1 MSDAMKKLITD
12 ELRGVDEL
20 LNIHAYHKQVLQS
33 LMEKI
38 NLETGKI
45 ERSIDTLPITVR
57 AVNCLKSEGIN
68 TVEQLL
74 SMSEF
79 DLMRIPN
86 LGKLSIKSI
95 RDALEQSGLALN
107 SRGGRH
113 ANKS

>member
-1 MSDAMKKLITD
+1 MANAVEKLIND
-12 ELRGVDEL
+12 ELKSIDEML
-20 LNIHAYHKQVLQS
+20 TIHAYHKQVLQS

-74 SMSEF
+74 SMTEVE
-79 DLMRIPN
+79 LMKIPL
-86 LGKLSIKSI
+86 LGKLSLKSI
-95 RDALEQSGLALN
+95 RNALAESGLTIGQ
-107 SRGGRH
+107 SRRYH
-113 ANKS
+113 ANKK